1 MIMSRLS
8 LSSLKYVFIVHRIMG
23 CDDESATDE
32 EQAEKILYYYPE
44 SESLNDQLNKINMV
58 EGLIDFATK
67 FSVDAISTVVM
78 QQNTWAFYE
87 CEKNIWV
94 IAAVDSQSLN
104 SSSSDEFTHNHQS
117 NTYALEAS
125 LRSLYSMYFTTHGA
139 LQLQLGSGLVDA
151 IQIVKTLRKQI
162 RKLRLRLRQE
172 MQDLQSLVNRE
183 KEALEAKEDNGTET
197 ENAPVEHMG
206 IRANTKTI
214 LQVQTEIDQSNAEI
228 DALSMKL
235 HGALRSP
242 LYTPVNVRR
251 SVAAFMRFY
260 LASGELDSTTCLAGM
275 KGLRVLQTGYLDP
288 VVTTVNNCTINNAT
302 TANTS
307 NNTSTT
313 SLSGPYSA
321 SVHYHHTLNT
331 STASS
336 GVGQSILSGHT
347 TLSGGGSAFSSTV
360 LRIRSVLE
368 QATAHQAIGE

>member
-1 MIMSRLS
+1 
-8 LSSLKYVFIVHRIMG
+8 MG

-104 SSSSDEFTHNHQS
+104 SSSPDEFTHNHQS

-125 LRSLYSMYFTTHGA
+125 LRSLYSMYFTTHGP
-139 LQLQLGSGLVDA
+139 LQLQLGSGQGDE
-151 IQIVKTLRKQI
+151 IQSVKTLRKQI

-183 KEALEAKEDNGTET
+183 KEALEIKEDGNET
-197 ENAPVEHMG
+197 EIESAPVEHMG

-214 LQVQTEIDQSNAEI
+214 LQVQSEIDQSNAEI
-228 DALSMKL
+228 DVLSITL

-242 LYTPVNVRR
+242 LYTPVRVRR
-251 SVAAFMRFY
+251 SVAVFMQFY
-260 LASGELDSTTCLAGM
+260 LASGELDSTTCLGGM

-288 VVTTVNNCTINNAT
+288 VVTTVNNCTINTAT
-302 TANTS
+302 TTTSANSNTNTS
-307 NNTSTT
+307 A
-313 SLSGPYSA
+313 LSGPYSA

-331 STASS
+331 SCASS

-360 LRIRSVLE
+360 LRIRSMLE
-368 QATAHQAIGE
+368 QATSHQAIGM